1 MMDISFTLPIKAE
14 WRNNQMVGWCNGST
28 IVFGSICIGS
38 TPIPTTK
45 IKTLK
50 NATNDTRI
58 KN

>member
-1 MMDISFTLPIKAE
+1 M
-14 WRNNQMVGWCNGST
+14 NNQMVGWCNGST